1 MRTVHGLVRYD
12 DRDPRRCTLGKNGGN
27 AHNLVTVTSEAVTM
41 KSERREKN
49 STIGIGERWRL
60 QDAKARFSEVVKRA
74 REHGPQRVTLHGK
87 DAVVIVSAESYDRAR
102 ERHTGRR
109 LVEAL
114 AASPLGDI
122 MLERPFISGPVR
134 DVEV

>member
-1 MRTVHGLVRYD
+1 MI
-12 DRDPRRCTLGKNGGN
+12 
-27 AHNLVTVTSEAVTM
+27 
-41 KSERREKN
+41 KSERREQKMM
-49 STIGIGERWRL
+49 GLGERWRL

-87 DAVVIVSAESYDRAR
+87 DAVVIVSAESYDRER

-114 AASPLGDI
+114 AASPLAGI

-134 DVEV
+134 DGEV

>member
-1 MRTVHGLVRYD
+1 M
-12 DRDPRRCTLGKNGGN
+12 
-27 AHNLVTVTSEAVTM
+27 M
-41 KSERREKN
+41 KSERREKDKLV
-49 STIGIGERWRL
+49 GVGERWRL

-87 DAVVIVSAESYDRAR
+87 DAVVIVSAESYDRGR

-114 AASPLGDI
+114 AASPLADI
-122 MLERPFISGPVR
+122 MLERPFVTGPVR
-134 DVEV
+134 DAEV

>member
-1 MRTVHGLVRYD
+1 MRAVHGLVRYN

-27 AHNLVTVTSEAVTM
+27 AHNLVTVTSGAVTM

>member
-1 MRTVHGLVRYD
+1 M
-12 DRDPRRCTLGKNGGN
+12 
-27 AHNLVTVTSEAVTM
+27 M
-41 KSERREKN
+41 KSNRSEQT
-49 STIGIGERWRL
+49 TIGLGERWRL

-87 DAVVIVSAESYDRAR
+87 DAVVIVSAESYDRER

-114 AASPLGDI
+114 AASPLADI
-122 MLERPFISGPVR
+122 MLERPFVTGPVR

>member
-1 MRTVHGLVRYD
+1 MTKPKARARAENGL
-12 DRDPRRCTLGKNGGN
+12 
-27 AHNLVTVTSEAVTM
+27 
-41 KSERREKN
+41 
-49 STIGIGERWRL
+49 GERWRL
-60 QDAKARFSEVVKRA
+60 QDAKAHFSEVVKRA
-74 REHGPQRVTLHGK
+74 REQGPQRVTLHGK
-87 DAVVIVSAESYDRAR
+87 DAVVIVAAETYDRDR

-122 MLERPFISGPVR
+122 EFERPFITGPVR

>member
-1 MRTVHGLVRYD
+1 MVLFDMTIEILAVVRLAK
-12 DRDPRRCTLGKNGGN
+12 TEEN
-27 AHNLVTVTSEAVTM
+27 AYNLVTVTSEAVTM

>member
-1 MRTVHGLVRYD
+1 MTKPKARARAE
-12 DRDPRRCTLGKNGGN
+12 NGP
-27 AHNLVTVTSEAVTM
+27 
-41 KSERREKN
+41 
-49 STIGIGERWRL
+49 GERWRL

-74 REHGPQRVTLHGK
+74 REQGPQRVTLHGK
-87 DAVVIVSAESYDRAR
+87 DAVVIVAAETYDRDR

-122 MLERPFISGPVR
+122 EFERPFLTGPVR

>member
-1 MRTVHGLVRYD
+1 M
-12 DRDPRRCTLGKNGGN
+12 
-27 AHNLVTVTSEAVTM
+27 M
-41 KSERREKN
+41 KSERREQ
-49 STIGIGERWRL
+49 IMAGVGERWRL

-87 DAVVIVSAESYDRAR
+87 DAVVIVSAESYDRER
-102 ERHTGRR
+102 EPHTGRR

-114 AASPLGDI
+114 AASPLADI

>member
-1 MRTVHGLVRYD
+1 MRAVHGLVRYN

-27 AHNLVTVTSEAVTM
+27 EHNLVTVTSETVTM

>member
-1 MRTVHGLVRYD
+1 MAQR
-12 DRDPRRCTLGKNGGN
+12 GN
-27 AHNLVTVTSEAVTM
+27 L
-41 KSERREKN
+41 EKVEGAA
-49 STIGIGERWRL
+49 SGRWRL

-74 REHGPQRVTLHGK
+74 RDQGPQRVTLHGK
-87 DAVVIVSAESYDRAR
+87 DAVVIVAAETYDRER

-122 MLERPFISGPVR
+122 EFERPFITGPVR

>member
-1 MRTVHGLVRYD
+1 MI
-12 DRDPRRCTLGKNGGN
+12 
-27 AHNLVTVTSEAVTM
+27 
-41 KSERREKN
+41 KSERREQKMM
-49 STIGIGERWRL
+49 GLGERWRL

-87 DAVVIVSAESYDRAR
+87 DAVVIVSAESYDRER

-114 AASPLGDI
+114 AASPLADI